1 MFYYEY
7 DRLVVYLIN
16 YMSPVYSTHY
26 FKIYKIDSPVEK
38 EKKGTKN
45 AIPFLEK
52 DVLLSSNYKNK
63 KMGQF

>member
-38 EKKGTKN
+38 EKKK
-45 AIPFLEK
+45 E
-52 DVLLSSNYKNK
+52 NK
-63 KMGQF
+63 KIKNDL